1 MWDSKIFLHYKQ
13 LDGKVHFTV
22 FDKEKILLLIF
33 KKSILKV
40 LINYFYLIYIFTG
53 IFGFIGIS
61 IAIIP
66 LNYITAP
73 PPFADN
79 SRGTLEAT
87 VEALIQIGSNNK
99 LLIAV
104 IGQSIIFLFVFFLTI
119 SFQFLSQTVI
129 WDCRY
134 II

>member
-1 MWDSKIFLHYKQ
+1 
-13 LDGKVHFTV
+13 
-22 FDKEKILLLIF
+22 
-33 KKSILKV
+33 

>member
-1 MWDSKIFLHYKQ
+1 MGRL
-13 LDGKVHFTV
+13 VHFTF
-22 FDKEKILLLIF
+22 FDKEKTLLLIF

-40 LINYFYLIYIFTG
+40 LINYFYLITYIFTG
-53 IFGFIGIS
+53 IFGFISIS

-104 IGQSIIFLFVFFLTI
+104 IG
-119 SFQFLSQTVI
+119 
-129 WDCRY
+129 
-134 II
+134 